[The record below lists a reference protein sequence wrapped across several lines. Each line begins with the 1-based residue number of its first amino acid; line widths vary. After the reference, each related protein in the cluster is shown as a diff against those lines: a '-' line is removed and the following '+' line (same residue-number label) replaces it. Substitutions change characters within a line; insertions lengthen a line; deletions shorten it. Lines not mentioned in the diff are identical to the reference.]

1 MQPDDIQ
8 KIITQCDYNDPRQVD
23 DVCFLTAEWCAD
35 SRRAKISIPPGIMF
49 ASQMRRKLAE
59 YGVTLEVQSDAK

>member
-23 DVCFLTAEWCAD
+23 DVCFLTAEWCAENRK
-35 SRRAKISIPPGIMF
+35 SKIIIPPGIIF
-49 ASQMRRKLAE
+49 ASQLRRQLAE
-59 YGVTLEVQSDAK
+59 YGVTLEVQSEPK